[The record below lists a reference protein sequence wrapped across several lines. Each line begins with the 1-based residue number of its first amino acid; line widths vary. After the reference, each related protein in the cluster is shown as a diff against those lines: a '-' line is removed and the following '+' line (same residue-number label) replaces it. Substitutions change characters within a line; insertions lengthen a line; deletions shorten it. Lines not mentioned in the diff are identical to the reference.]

1 MQTLIM
7 NFTRIYEDQ
16 EFCKDPDFQ
25 WIHCEEM
32 QGTDCY
38 LDPDTENKLRKEISA
53 FPLHGLHFIDSGNTH
68 YMSKL
73 WTDRIQ
79 EPFTLLV
86 FDHHSDMKD
95 PLFDG
100 ILSCGNWIKASLD
113 KNPNL
118 KKLILLGVGDDHVS
132 EIDSKYLPRMD
143 ILRQSECIHP
153 DFAHLFTFDK
163 DFFKYPIY
171 ISIDKDVLL
180 EKIVHT
186 NWDGGSFTLQNLFK
200 ILSKI
205 FEKGKVLGV
214 DICGEP
220 SEQDEEQV
228 LLYEAESDRVNG
240 ELVKFFSRYQPV
252 RSIC

>member
-16 EFCKDPDFQ
+16 EFCKGPDFQ

-86 FDHHSDMKD
+86 FDHHVIRLV
-95 PLFDG
+95 LFDDLG
-100 ILSCGNWIKASLD
+100 LFPLGEGFTADDASEAAAAAELAAEA
-113 KNPNL
+113 PA
-118 KKLILLGVGDDHVS
+118 
-132 EIDSKYLPRMD
+132 E
-143 ILRQSECIHP
+143 
-153 DFAHLFTFDK
+153 
-163 DFFKYPIY
+163 
-171 ISIDKDVLL
+171 
-180 EKIVHT
+180 
-186 NWDGGSFTLQNLFK
+186 
-200 ILSKI
+200 
-205 FEKGKVLGV
+205 
-214 DICGEP
+214 
-220 SEQDEEQV
+220 DEAPA
-228 LLYEAESDRVNG
+228 AE
-240 ELVKFFSRYQPV
+240 
-252 RSIC
+252 